1 MEEVV
6 EGGSVFV
13 DEATCR
19 PLCYGGERVIIWER
33 ADAGSRV

>member
-13 DEATCR
+13 DEATCH
-19 PLCYGGERVIIWER
+19 PSCYGGERVIIQER
-33 ADAGSRV
+33 TDAGSRV